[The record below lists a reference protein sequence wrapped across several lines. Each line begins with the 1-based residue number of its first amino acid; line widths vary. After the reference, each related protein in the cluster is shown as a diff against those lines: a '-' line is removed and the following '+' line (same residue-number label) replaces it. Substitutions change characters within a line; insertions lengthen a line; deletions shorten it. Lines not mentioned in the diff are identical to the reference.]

1 MHKLPIT
8 IVEHTVGILTE
19 IEAEAFSLMSRE
31 NSCFM
36 RTRNKRS
43 DDTLPPSYRSH
54 TAVVLWMKT
63 FLLLCSTST
72 KHKTWVYGLPWMIN
86 HVIVDK

>member
-36 RTRNKRS
+36 RTRNKQS

-54 TAVVLWMKT
+54 TAVVFMDENLLIVMFNLNKAQNLGLWAA
-63 FLLLCSTST
+63 LD
-72 KHKTWVYGLPWMIN
+72 
-86 HVIVDK
+86 DKSCYS